1 MEIRSPKPLGFI
13 LWAPRT
19 CSPNL
24 MAIHTIVVE
33 IFQTR
38 PKRWTDPPADITK
51 ERDKKSSWFIHAS
64 LILIMLNILLR
75 ELRLTDFCQ
84 NVHLKRCSLSLSL
97 SQQLFL
103 YLVSLLHTEKSGFCQ
118 HDHGAK
124 LVLPPSNFGLLQY
137 IFPYFYI
144 NIYDLTKALRDKF
157 CRSCC
162 ALQFTFH
169 PEDMAILLH
178 HIFD

>member
-13 LWAPRT
+13 LWAPWT

-24 MAIHTIVVE
+24 MAIHTIAVG

-51 ERDKKSSWFIHAS
+51 ERDKKSSWWMKFKPLWFWSCWTYYWESYGSQIFVKMYIWKSA
-64 LILIMLNILLR
+64 
-75 ELRLTDFCQ
+75 
-84 NVHLKRCSLSLSL
+84 LSL

-118 HDHGAK
+118 HHHGAK

-144 NIYDLTKALRDKF
+144 NIYDLTKTLRDKF

-162 ALQFTFH
+162 ALQFIFH
-169 PEDMAILLH
+169 SEDMAILLH